1 MKQLISFIILIGLTS
16 TSLAQLTIDST
27 ITHDGRQ
34 REYILYV
41 PASYTGDEPVPLLFN
56 FHGMGGTAAYQMEQE
71 GDFRPVADSAGFL
84 VAHPQ
89 GTDDAGVS
97 IWNIGFDPEV
107 ADDIGFT
114 EAMIDSIGAEYNIDR
129 SRVYAAGKSLGGFF
143 SIHLAGQLSEKIAA
157 IASVAGTMTQ
167 EMYDNMSPVHPTP
180 VMQIH
185 GTADFNVPYNGF
197 PLPYLSVAD
206 VLQYWVDYNNC
217 NPTPNITQLPDIDP
231 TDGSTVEHHVYD
243 LGDNGVTVE
252 HFKIIG
258 GGHTW
263 PGSTAGNAR
272 TNFDINASEEI
283 WNFLSRYDDEG
294 VPTYLAFM
302 EVILTNR
309 TVRIDWA
316 INSEADAGD
325 FRMVA
330 SFDGSQWEVPVEQD
344 GPHSFS
350 AFDNLEILAGRGELR
365 YTLFTREEDGSWF
378 EVQQK
383 SLEID
388 LPHLDTE
395 LLSVSPNPFNPAT
408 TVRLYSA
415 RRQTISV
422 SVFDIRGSMVA
433 ELANREFDRGNHA
446 LVWDGQDNSGRPVPT
461 GAYLIRLAAEGRVDS
476 RKVSLVK

>member
-1 MKQLISFIILIGLTS
+1 
-16 TSLAQLTIDST
+16 
-27 ITHDGRQ
+27 
-34 REYILYV
+34 
-41 PASYTGDEPVPLLFN
+41 
-56 FHGMGGTAAYQMEQE
+56 
-71 GDFRPVADSAGFL
+71 
-84 VAHPQ
+84 
-89 GTDDAGVS
+89 
-97 IWNIGFDPEV
+97 
-107 ADDIGFT
+107 
-114 EAMIDSIGAEYNIDR
+114 
-129 SRVYAAGKSLGGFF
+129 
-143 SIHLAGQLSEKIAA
+143 
-157 IASVAGTMTQ
+157 
-167 EMYDNMSPVHPTP
+167 
-180 VMQIH
+180 
-185 GTADFNVPYNGF
+185 
-197 PLPYLSVAD
+197 
-206 VLQYWVDYNNC
+206 
-217 NPTPNITQLPDIDP
+217 
-231 TDGSTVEHHVYD
+231 
-243 LGDNGVTVE
+243 
-252 HFKIIG
+252 
-258 GGHTW
+258 
-263 PGSTAGNAR
+263 
-272 TNFDINASEEI
+272 
-283 WNFLSRYDDEG
+283 
-294 VPTYLAFM
+294 
-302 EVILTNR
+302 
-309 TVRIDWA
+309 
-316 INSEADAGD
+316 
-325 FRMVA
+325 MVA